1 MKKLARLLKE
11 IEKEGGAGDQ
21 SQRYIL
27 KIPDN
32 FITFNKLIGLPVHPR
47 TKKETPLFQ
56 YELDI
61 LDLLDKHR
69 WLLINKARKIGVSE
83 IVLRI
88 IAFKCFSTY
97 EGYQIMLVAGNRMQ
111 HAHRLMRRFQ
121 KLFVNINEFVS
132 DKTAD
137 RMLLTNGTEIMA
149 MPSNDTAL
157 RGPEKVK
164 CIFLD
169 EAAHFNIINDE
180 DVYNALEP
188 NLSNTN
194 GDFIVV
200 STPNGKRGMF
210 YDLWIDNENR
220 FYKLP
225 LPYTVSLG
233 LLLDEKMIERKKQD
247 RTIDFEQE
255 YMCQFT
261 SAKGAFIT
269 EDLIRSMEEDYEME
283 DI

>member
-1 MKKLARLLKE
+1 MQKLKQALRGIDEPEEQTE
-11 IEKEGGAGDQ
+11 ID
-21 SQRYIL
+21 
-27 KIPDN
+27 IPKD
-32 FITFNKLIGLPVHPR
+32 FVEFNKLIGLPKHPR
-47 TKKETPLFQ
+47 TKKETALFQ

-61 LDLLDKHR
+61 LDLLDKYG

-83 IVLRI
+83 IVLRV
-88 IAFKCFSTY
+88 IAFRCFSDY
-97 EGYQIMLVAGNRMQ
+97 AGYQILLVAGNRVQ
-111 HAHRLMRRFQ
+111 HAQRLMRRFQ
-121 KLFVNINEFVS
+121 KLFDNIREEVA

-137 RMLLTNGTEIMA
+137 RLILKNGTEVMA
-149 MPSNDTAL
+149 LPSNDTAL
-157 RGPEKVK
+157 RGPENVK

-169 EAAHFNIINDE
+169 EAAHFNIINDQ

-188 NLSNTN
+188 NLSNTD
-194 GDFIVV
+194 GDFIIV

-210 YDLWIDNENR
+210 YDLWTDRENR
-220 FYKLP
+220 FYKLV

-233 LLLDEKMIERKKQD
+233 LLLDKKSIERKKKD

-261 SAKGAFIT
+261 SPKGAFIT
-269 EDLIRSMEEDYEME
+269 EDLIEQVEEDYELE

>member
-1 MKKLARLLKE
+1 MQKLKQELKKLPLPEEQTVRSIPNDF
-11 IEKEGGAGDQ
+11 IE
-21 SQRYIL
+21 
-27 KIPDN
+27 
-32 FITFNKLIGLPVHPR
+32 FNELIGLPKHPR
-47 TKKETPLFQ
+47 TKKETALFQ

-61 LDLLDKHR
+61 LDLLDKHH

-97 EGYQIMLVAGNRMQ
+97 KGYQIMLVAGNRVQ
-111 HAHRLMRRFQ
+111 HAQRLMRRFQ
-121 KLFVNINEFVS
+121 KLFDNIREHV
-132 DKTAD
+132 AD
-137 RMLLTNGTEIMA
+137 RTTDRMILRNGTEIMA

-157 RGPEKVK
+157 RGPENVK

-169 EAAHFNIINDE
+169 EAAHFNIINDQ

-188 NLSNTN
+188 NLSNTD
-194 GDFIVV
+194 GDFIIV

-210 YDLWIDNENR
+210 YDLWTDRENR
-220 FYKLP
+220 FYKLAS
-225 LPYTVSLG
+225 PYTVSLG
-233 LLLDEKMIERKKQD
+233 LLLDKKTIERKKKD

-261 SAKGAFIT
+261 SPKGAFIT
-269 EDLIRSMEEDYEME
+269 EDLIEQVEEDYELE